1 MTEQML
7 LTVVRQT
14 LLAIEEGREVD
25 RSGVGAGLALVF
37 GRQPAAEEVD
47 AAITQL
53 RLIPTFLS
61 MEERIEL
68 VRTTLDETSAET
80 PFLQEQQTSVESL
93 FQAAHAGT
101 PLSLPVRH
109 DFGVISAQ
117 HEACLTQ
124 AIRDHRLSR
133 AQALACIHDGVRLT
147 AQLADSNR
155 VPLPLAFRTTDHNG
169 MPQVNRPMDA
179 VVFQEPVSIQTP
191 GNPFVMIIGNESE
204 LRQLAI
210 PEPDTVAWLEKT
222 IQTDSVLYDVGAN
235 VGYYSLYAVAM
246 RTGAKAV
253 AFEPAPLNVARL
265 NHNIHVNR
273 QGNAVMAF
281 PIALSDE
288 TGVMRFGNSYFVS
301 GGWSHA
307 GIDGRKPSA
316 SGETFFTGCIAYTL
330 DDFLR
335 AATFLPHPTHLK
347 VDVDGPE
354 LKVLRGAAATLAD
367 PRLRHLLI
375 EMRDDQEV
383 REAERMVKQWGFER
397 VGPPMQGLG
406 NRIFTRDS

>member
-1 MTEQML
+1 MTEQMV
-7 LTVVRQT
+7 LTVIRQA
-14 LLAIEEGREVD
+14 LLAIEEGREVNQTEV
-25 RSGVGAGLALVF
+25 STGLALVF
-37 GRQPAAEEVD
+37 GRPPAAEEVD

-61 MEERIEL
+61 LEERIEL
-68 VRTTLDETSAET
+68 VQTTLAET
-80 PFLQEQQTSVESL
+80 TADSPFLQEQQRSVEAL

-109 DFGVISAQ
+109 DFGVISAR

-124 AIRDHRLSR
+124 AIRDGRLTR
-133 AQALACIHDGVRLT
+133 AQALSCIHDGMRLT
-147 AQLADSNR
+147 AQLGDGNQ
-155 VPLPLAFRTTDHNG
+155 VHLPLEFRTTDHNG
-169 MPQVNRPMDA
+169 MPQVTRAMDEL
-179 VVFQEPVSIQTP
+179 VFQEEVSLHTS
-191 GNPFVMIIGNESE
+191 GNPFVMVISNASE

-222 IQTDSVLYDVGAN
+222 IRSDSVLYDVGAN

-246 RTGAKAV
+246 RSGAKAV

-281 PIALSDE
+281 PIALSDA
-288 TGVMRFGNSYFVS
+288 TGVLRFGNSYFVS
-301 GGWSHA
+301 GGWSHS

-335 AATFLPHPTHLK
+335 AAPFLPHPTHLK

-354 LKVLRGAAATLAD
+354 LKVLRGAASTLAD

-375 EMRDDQEV
+375 EMRADQEV
-383 REAERMVKQWGFER
+383 REAEQMVRQWGFER
-397 VGPPMQGLG
+397 VGPAMQGLG
-406 NRIFTRDS
+406 NRIFTRDP